1 LSLAP
6 TAFIVSL
13 LPGELF
19 IMPNFKSRRAF
30 LTYLAASPALT
41 PASRALAQVL
51 SSSTDAALTDIED
64 VFNLLDFEPIAKAKL
79 TDAHFTYMAMGV
91 DSGETL
97 QSNRAGFDLFQ
108 LRPRRLV
115 DVRNIDTNIE
125 LLGTSYASPI
135 GIAPCGT
142 HKMFHPDGE
151 LAVARASSSR
161 DTLQLLSTVSTT
173 SVEEVN
179 AARTNPV
186 WYQLYPTED
195 WNITEAL
202 VRRAEEAGCPAIAV
216 TLDLP
221 ASNREALDRF
231 RRTEN
236 PDCLACHTPGVEASY
251 ARKPMFDGLDLSG
264 ISNSL
269 APQMDWDF
277 IDRLKRLT
285 SLPLFLKGIVTH
297 EDASLALQHGVDGL
311 IVSNHGGRAIESRRA
326 TIESL
331 PEVVQA
337 INGRIPVLV
346 DGGFRRGTDVFKALA
361 IGADAICIGRPYLW
375 GLSAYG
381 QTGVEKV
388 LDLINREL
396 RITMQQLG
404 TPSLSDISQ
413 SHIVRR

>member
-1 LSLAP
+1 MTNL
-6 TAFIVSL
+6 
-13 LPGELF
+13 
-19 IMPNFKSRRAF
+19 KSRRAF

-51 SSSTDAALTDIED
+51 GNSENGALTEIAD

-79 TDAHFTYMAMGV
+79 TEAHYIYMAMGV
-91 DSGETL
+91 DGGRTL
-97 QSNRAGFDLFQ
+97 DSNRAGFDLLQ

-115 DVRNIDTNIE
+115 DVRTIDTKVN
-125 LLGTSYASPI
+125 LLGTNYASPI
-135 GIAPCGT
+135 AIAPCGT
-142 HKMFHPDGE
+142 HKMFHEDGE
-151 LAVARASSSR
+151 LAVARGSSSR
-161 DTLQLLSTVSTT
+161 DSLQLLSTVSTT

-186 WYQLYPTED
+186 WYQLYPTQD
-195 WNITEAL
+195 WSITEAL
-202 VRRAEEAGCPAIAV
+202 VRRAEDAGCPAIAV

-236 PDCLACHTPGVEASY
+236 PDCLACHTPGVEAGY
-251 ARKPMFDGLDLSG
+251 ARKPMFDGLNLSG

-277 IDRLKRLT
+277 VDRLKNLT
-285 SLPLFLKGIVTH
+285 SLPLLLKGIVTH
-297 EDASLALQHGVDGL
+297 EDSSLALEHGVDGL

-331 PEVVQA
+331 PEVVDA
-337 INGRIPVLV
+337 IDGKIPVLI

-381 QTGVEKV
+381 QEGVEKV
-388 LDLINREL
+388 LDLLNREL
-396 RITMQQLG
+396 HITMQQMG
-404 TPSLSDISQ
+404 TPSLADISRN
-413 SHIVRR
+413 HITRI